1 MEMDKYKEYATLFT
15 FQNDNDEKILI
26 PPPNAKYTTND
37 NT

>member
-15 FQNDNDEKILI
+15 FQNDYHDEKMET
-26 PPPNAKYTTND
+26 PTNPEYTTND